1 MAGRATPITREEA
14 SLADLFHGAKIC
26 ILDTHTLNIIA
37 RTRCWL
43 TIFSAADT
51 TLLLIG
57 ALVGGFGANRETRGT
72 LPIRVASCLQTSG
85 LD

>member
-1 MAGRATPITREEA
+1 MAGRATPITREKA
-14 SLADLFHGAKIC
+14 SLADLFHGTPVA
-26 ILDTHTLNIIA
+26 ILDTHTLNTIT

-43 TIFSAADT
+43 SIFGAADT
-51 TLLLIG
+51 TLLLVG

-72 LPIRVASCLQTSG
+72 LPIRVAPSLNTSG